1 MRGCRKVLIAVNG
14 SIEVLRQG
22 LRLASDER
30 SWITVI
36 KVIPPYEGDLDLTG
50 VKNIEDVLNSG
61 ISSSLS
67 EMEGIAGEEGVFIKV
82 RVEEGDIPERIKSA
96 ALEERC
102 DIIIMGES
110 SRKGIKKLFGG
121 GVLNNVLRDAPC
133 PVLVVKRG
141 EI

>member
-1 MRGCRKVLIAVNG
+1 MKGCRKVLIAVNG
-14 SIEVLRQG
+14 SLDVLRHG
-22 LRLASDER
+22 LKLASDEK

-67 EMEGIAGEEGVFIKV
+67 EVEGIAGEEGVFVKV

-102 DIIIMGES
+102 DIIIMGEG

-121 GVLNNVLRDAPC
+121 GVLNKVLQNAPC
-133 PVLVVKRG
+133 PVLVVKS
-141 EI
+141 